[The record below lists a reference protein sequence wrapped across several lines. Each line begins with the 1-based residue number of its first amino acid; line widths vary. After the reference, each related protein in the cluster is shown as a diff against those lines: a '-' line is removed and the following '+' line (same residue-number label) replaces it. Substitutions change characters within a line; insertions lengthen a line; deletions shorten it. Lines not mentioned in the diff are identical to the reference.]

1 MQERSSKS
9 VKIINL
15 TYLVLFCVTSLYGCE
30 KGKTSENKT
39 LLDSK
44 VKLVYTEFE
53 MVQEKD
59 HFNEKTS
66 DIKVMNFNTKEFF
79 YITKDDFVDGEPKWS
94 PDGKSILFKT
104 IRGYDNLTL
113 KILGTEGPF
122 KFVIYD
128 IKENTFKNLVIKYQ
142 LDKHESLRLNY
153 DNIQWNNQGDKF
165 LFKFHNNK
173 IMKCNLEGDSARMLK
188 EFTQNQ
194 LLQNFT
200 ITDNDSLWIFRGRPS
215 ALKKVIYLYDNRDS
229 SSIVINNYN
238 VYRICDYS
246 KHKKTIL
253 FNDFNNNL
261 YEYSLISRE
270 VKKLDIPIIESPMV
284 LTECKYID
292 EKKLV
297 CLIEK
302 LYNNNENL
310 LPNAEIVLMD
320 LEKQKLEWLTNDGL
334 GKRDLDIFIRN
345 DK

>member
-1 MQERSSKS
+1 MK
-9 VKIINL
+9 KITL
-15 TYLVLFCVTSLYGCE
+15 TYLVLFCVTTLYSCD
-30 KGKTSENKT
+30 KGKTSENKA

-44 VKLVYTEFE
+44 VRVVYTEFE
-53 MVQEKD
+53 MVQEND
-59 HFNEKTS
+59 HFNEKSS
-66 DIKVMNFNTKEFF
+66 DIKAMNFDTKEFF
-79 YITKDDFVDGEPKWS
+79 YISKDDFVDGEPKWS

-142 LDKHESLRLNY
+142 LDKHESLRWNY
-153 DNIQWNNQGDKF
+153 DNMQWNNNGDKF
-165 LFKFHNNK
+165 LFKFHKNK
-173 IMKCNLEGDSARMLK
+173 IMECKLEGDSVKMLK
-188 EFTQNQ
+188 ELGQD
-194 LLQNFT
+194 LLLEDFT
-200 ITDNDSLWIFRGRPS
+200 ITDNDSLWIFKGRPD
-215 ALKKVIYLYDNRDS
+215 ALNEIIYIYNNRDS

-246 KHKKTIL
+246 KNKKTIL
-253 FNDFNNNL
+253 FNDFKNNL

-270 VKKLDIPIIESPMV
+270 VKKLDIPIIERPML
-284 LTECKYID
+284 LTECKYLD

-302 LYNNNENL
+302 LYNNNEEL
-310 LPNAEIVLMD
+310 LRNAEIVLMD

-334 GKRDLDIFIRN
+334 GKRDLDIYIRN